1 MPKPT
6 AYKGNRLRPL
16 LASAAQTAASAEQT
30 AADATTPDWNNV
42 QNKPSEFPPEDH
54 THPVSDLE
62 NLPVSV
68 TGARNDPEQALKNLL
83 QKLEDAGL
91 ITDTTTAI

>member
-1 MPKPT
+1 MAKPT
-6 AYKGNRLRPL
+6 AFRGKRTAPL
-16 LASAAQTAASAEQT
+16 LAAAGQQ
-30 AADATTPDWNNV
+30 AADATTPTWDNV
-42 QNKPSEFPPEDH
+42 QGKPTTFPPDGH
-54 THPVSDLE
+54 THTPNEVGFTGV
-62 NLPVSV
+62 PVSV